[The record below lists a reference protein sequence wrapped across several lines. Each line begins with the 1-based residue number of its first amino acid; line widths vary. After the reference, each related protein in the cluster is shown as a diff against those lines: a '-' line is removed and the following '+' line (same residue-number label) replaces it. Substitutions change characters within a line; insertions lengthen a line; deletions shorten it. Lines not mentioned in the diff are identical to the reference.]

1 MTLLRRWAGCATGAS
16 VARCTAIPRQGF
28 DASSVYIADPMP
40 SAGRRAFAA
49 AADTGAT
56 LLCDS
61 YGGAVSRPAP
71 DATAF
76 VHRKV
81 RFSVQILEYG
91 PIAAAVADVGRAR
104 RLIAPFGNGQA
115 YQNYCDRQIR
125 NPLKAYYGSNLA
137 RLRAV
142 KRAVDPDDR
151 FRPAQGIH
159 G

>member
-1 MTLLRRWAGCATGAS
+1 
-16 VARCTAIPRQGF
+16 
-28 DASSVYIADPMP
+28 MP
-40 SAGRRAFAA
+40 AAGRRAFAE
-49 AADTGAT
+49 AADAGAT

-81 RFSVQILEYG
+81 RFSVQSVG
-91 PIAAAVADVGRAR
+91 QARSATAVSVVGRAR

-115 YQNYCDRQIR
+115 YQNYCDLKIK
-125 NPLKAYYGSNLA
+125 NPLKAYYGIQSA
-137 RLRAV
+137 RLREI
-142 KRAVDPDDR
+142 KQAVDPDDR

-159 G
+159 A